1 MPVRLATICGLV
13 APLKYTA
20 ALVFGGLAQPDAF
33 SSADNA
39 ISDLG
44 SDTASSGWIY
54 NQIGLNLTGI
64 LVVVFALGLWREL
77 SPDLLGRLGAVEC
90 RRNQPAAV
98 VPRGVRLAPARRSGP
113 AVTPLELVRPGRA
126 AAWLACL
133 SRDW

>member
-64 LVVVFALGLWREL
+64 LVVVFALGRWL
-77 SPDLLGRLGAVEC
+77 SFRPTSSGASVPSSAGGTNPRL
-90 RRNQPAAV
+90 
-98 VPRGVRLAPARRSGP
+98 
-113 AVTPLELVRPGRA
+113 
-126 AAWLACL
+126 
-133 SRDW
+133 